1 MVNNMMEVSNEE
13 NAYILTTENSS
24 GLNLTLHPF
33 VLINISDHFT
43 REKFQKTSGNVK
55 VIGAL
60 LGTQNGRAIEIFS
73 SFEIPFTQTDDNI
86 VIDEQFFLA
95 KQVQYKQVF
104 PNYDFL
110 GWYSTGFYPT
120 KYDIMC
126 QQQFLKHNE
135 SSIFLQLNPSRI
147 VSKDL
152 PVTIYESVIDVVN
165 GQSQMLFVE
174 NKYQIVSGDEERVAI
189 DHINVVTQTGEAK
202 HSLLLTQLT
211 NQRNAIKMLS
221 DRIKILYK
229 YIEDVETGKIPP
241 NHEILRQIAGVCN
254 RLPTISSKEFK
265 NEFMIDCND
274 VLLISYLSALT
285 KSANKV
291 NNLIENFNKIKT
303 DRTKR

>member
-1 MVNNMMEVSNEE
+1 MMEISNVE
-13 NAYILTTENSS
+13 NSYILTTENSS

-60 LGTQNGRAIEIFS
+60 LGTQIGRSIEIFS
-73 SFEIPFTQTDDNI
+73 SFEIPFTQNENDI
-86 VIDEQFFLA
+86 VIDEPFFLA

-110 GWYSTGFYPT
+110 GWYSTGLYPT

-135 SSIFLQLNPSRI
+135 SSIFLQLNPSKI

-165 GQSQMLFVE
+165 GKSQMLFVE
-174 NKYQIVSGDEERVAI
+174 NKYQIVSGDEERVSI
-189 DHINVVTQTGEAK
+189 DHINVVTQTGDAK
-202 HSLLLTQLT
+202 HTLLLTQLT
-211 NQRNAIKMLS
+211 NQKNAIKMLRE
-221 DRIKILYK
+221 RIKILYK
-229 YIEDVETGKIPP
+229 YIEDVEAGKIPP

-285 KSANKV
+285 KGANKFS
-291 NNLIENFNKIKT
+291 NLIDNFVRIKN
-303 DRTKR
+303 DKSKS